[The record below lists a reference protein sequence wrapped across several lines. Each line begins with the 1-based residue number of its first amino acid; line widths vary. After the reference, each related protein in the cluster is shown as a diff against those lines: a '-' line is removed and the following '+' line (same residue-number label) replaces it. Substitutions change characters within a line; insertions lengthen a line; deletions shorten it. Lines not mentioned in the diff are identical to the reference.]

1 MRSYM
6 FLSVVPVVLLVLLQA
21 HSNDAQ
27 IDAGA
32 QGIQGIL
39 QLAAIAGIGLLGAG
53 GFALGLLISQG
64 DQVKVYSEELPP
76 VYHHHA
82 QAEEDYSDSYG
93 APSHGYGA
101 PSYKPE
107 PSSSY
112 GAPSYKQPGDGYGAP
127 EAPVYGPPDAGYS
140 YSSYR
145 SRRGRRAVTEA
156 ARTAEAEAIIA
167 MLVDMEPEHC
177 YKMVICAA
185 STGQ

>member
-1 MRSYM
+1 MLQMRSYM

-27 IDAGA
+27 VDGSAIVST
-32 QGIQGIL
+32 L

-112 GAPSYKQPGDGYGAP
+112 GSPSYKQPGDGYGAP
-127 EAPVYGPPDAGYS
+127 EAPVYGPPDY
-140 YSSYR
+140 SYR

>member
-1 MRSYM
+1 MY
-6 FLSVVPVVLLVLLQA
+6 P
-21 HSNDAQ
+21 
-27 IDAGA
+27 
-32 QGIQGIL
+32 
-39 QLAAIAGIGLLGAG
+39 
-53 GFALGLLISQG
+53 
-64 DQVKVYSEELPP
+64 
-76 VYHHHA
+76 HHA
-82 QAEEDYSDSYG
+82 QAEEDSYSDSYG

-112 GAPSYKQPGDGYGAP
+112 KQPSDGYGAP
-127 EAPVYGPPDAGYS
+127 EAPVYGPPDY
-140 YSSYR
+140 SYR
-145 SRRGRRAVTEA
+145 SRRGRRAATEA

>member
-1 MRSYM
+1 MY
-6 FLSVVPVVLLVLLQA
+6 P
-21 HSNDAQ
+21 
-27 IDAGA
+27 
-32 QGIQGIL
+32 
-39 QLAAIAGIGLLGAG
+39 
-53 GFALGLLISQG
+53 
-64 DQVKVYSEELPP
+64 
-76 VYHHHA
+76 HHA
-82 QAEEDYSDSYG
+82 QAEEDSYSDSYG

-112 GAPSYKQPGDGYGAP
+112 GSPSYKQPGDGYGAP
-127 EAPVYGPPDAGYS
+127 EAPVYGPPDSGYG
-140 YSSYR
+140 YTSYR
-145 SRRGRRAVTEA
+145 NRRGRRAVTEA

>member
-1 MRSYM
+1 MV
-6 FLSVVPVVLLVLLQA
+6 LSVVPVVLLVLLQA

-27 IDAGA
+27 APGA
-32 QGIQGIL
+32 QGIVGTL

-76 VYHHHA
+76 VYPHHA
-82 QAEEDYSDSYG
+82 QAEEDSYSDSYG

-127 EAPVYGPPDAGYS
+127 EAPVYGPPDY
-140 YSSYR
+140 SYR